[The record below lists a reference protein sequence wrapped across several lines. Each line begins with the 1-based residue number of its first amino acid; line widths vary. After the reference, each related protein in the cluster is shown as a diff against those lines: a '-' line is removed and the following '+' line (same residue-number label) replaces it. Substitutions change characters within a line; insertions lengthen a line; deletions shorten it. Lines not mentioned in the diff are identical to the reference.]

1 MLAARLVE
9 RIVARRFRDCA
20 RRGEIVNSAKAICT
34 ASLLLA
40 LLSGCA
46 SDPSASLRNQEP
58 RWTKVHVAGSRIA
71 RRVDSFGN
79 ADTGTLVQTIS
90 DEQLRAMPGTSLG
103 DKLSGTPGSI

>member
-20 RRGEIVNSAKAICT
+20 RRGEIVNSA
-34 ASLLLA
+34 SLLLA

-46 SDPSASLRNQEP
+46 SDPSASFRNQEP

>member
-1 MLAARLVE
+1 
-9 RIVARRFRDCA
+9 
-20 RRGEIVNSAKAICT
+20 VNSAKAIT
-34 ASLLLA
+34 AASLLLVM
-40 LLSGCA
+40 LSGCA
-46 SDPSASLRNQEP
+46 TDPGASVSNQSLRNQEP

-90 DEQLRAMPGTSLG
+90 EEQLRAMPGTLLG